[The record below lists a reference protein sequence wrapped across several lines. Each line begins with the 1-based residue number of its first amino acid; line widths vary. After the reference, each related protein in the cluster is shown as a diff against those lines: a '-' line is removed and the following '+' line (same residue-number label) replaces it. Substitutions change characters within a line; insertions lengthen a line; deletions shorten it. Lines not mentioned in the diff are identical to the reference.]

1 MWVNWHKTEGRT
13 WVTVFVTDSLKA
25 NPLRWSGGFLSRNPF
40 KLCPVKL
47 SSLCCFLHSAFNT
60 SSWQLKNAALFRHL
74 LTFLSLLISLHE
86 WMTLHM
92 GGYVFDDCIHHS
104 LCVCVC
110 LRISSISGL
119 KKMESSRVNLALLS
133 FPQHFF
139 MCNYIPPLIENR
151 TLPKFSHN
159 KELLFPRCA
168 YVRVRVCVWVCVCG
182 NNCLLSVSISTHLVI
197 KVDIIWEVDYRLIV
211 LMFL

>member
-74 LTFLSLLISLHE
+74 LTFLSLLISLHG

-110 LRISSISGL
+110 VSSYFFHL
-119 KKMESSRVNLALLS
+119 WFKKKWSPAGWTWLSYPFHSTSSCAITFLL
-133 FPQHFF
+133 
-139 MCNYIPPLIENR
+139 
-151 TLPKFSHN
+151 
-159 KELLFPRCA
+159 
-168 YVRVRVCVWVCVCG
+168 
-182 NNCLLSVSISTHLVI
+182 
-197 KVDIIWEVDYRLIV
+197 
-211 LMFL
+211 

>member
-1 MWVNWHKTEGRT
+1 MLLSTFSIQHIKLTTEKCRFVSPFAYIPITPHLPSRVNDSTYGRICVWWLYT
-13 WVTVFVTDSLKA
+13 
-25 NPLRWSGGFLSRNPF
+25 PF
-40 KLCPVKL
+40 
-47 SSLCCFLHSAFNT
+47 S
-60 SSWQLKNAALFRHL
+60 
-74 LTFLSLLISLHE
+74 
-86 WMTLHM
+86 
-92 GGYVFDDCIHHS
+92 
-104 LCVCVC
+104 VCVC

-168 YVRVRVCVWVCVCG
+168 YVRVWVCVWVCVCG

>member
-92 GGYVFDDCIHHS
+92 GGYVFDDCIRPS
-104 LCVCVC
+104 LCVC
-110 LRISSISGL
+110 LHISSISGL
-119 KKMESSRVNLALLS
+119 KKNGVQQGELGSPILSTALLHVQLHS
-133 FPQHFF
+133 SSNREQNSPQVQ
-139 MCNYIPPLIENR
+139 
-151 TLPKFSHN
+151 SQ
-159 KELLFPRCA
+159 
-168 YVRVRVCVWVCVCG
+168 
-182 NNCLLSVSISTHLVI
+182 
-197 KVDIIWEVDYRLIV
+197 
-211 LMFL
+211 

>member
-13 WVTVFVTDSLKA
+13 WVTVFVTDSLEA

-119 KKMESSRVNLALLS
+119 KKNGVQQGELGSPILSTALLHVQLHS
-133 FPQHFF
+133 SSNREQNSPQVQ
-139 MCNYIPPLIENR
+139 
-151 TLPKFSHN
+151 SQ
-159 KELLFPRCA
+159 
-168 YVRVRVCVWVCVCG
+168 
-182 NNCLLSVSISTHLVI
+182 
-197 KVDIIWEVDYRLIV
+197 
-211 LMFL
+211 

>member
-1 MWVNWHKTEGRT
+1 MSSKVVISVLLSTFSIQHIKLTTEKCR
-13 WVTVFVTDSLKA
+13 FVSPFAYIPITPHL
-25 NPLRWSGGFLSRNPF
+25 PSR
-40 KLCPVKL
+40 V
-47 SSLCCFLHSAFNT
+47 
-60 SSWQLKNAALFRHL
+60 
-74 LTFLSLLISLHE
+74 
-86 WMTLHM
+86 
-92 GGYVFDDCIHHS
+92 
-104 LCVCVC
+104 CVCV
-110 LRISSISGL
+110 SSYFFHL
-119 KKMESSRVNLALLS
+119 WFKKKMESSRVNLALLS